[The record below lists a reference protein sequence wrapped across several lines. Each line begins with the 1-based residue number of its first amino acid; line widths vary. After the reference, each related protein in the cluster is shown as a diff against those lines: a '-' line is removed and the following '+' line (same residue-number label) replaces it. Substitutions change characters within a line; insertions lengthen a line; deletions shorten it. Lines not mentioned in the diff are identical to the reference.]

1 MALLF
6 FPRGGS
12 AQVARYMARALPRAG
27 WDVRLLSGSLGALGD
42 ATNAETFFSGI
53 DVRAVDTAPSRE
65 APDSRGRRSSTGP
78 WESSWLRGR

>member
-12 AQVARYMARALPRAG
+12 AQVARYMARALPMAG

-53 DVRAVDTAPSRE
+53 DVQAVDYSAARAGARS
-65 APDSRGRRSSTGP
+65 ARGRPAVSS
-78 WESSWLRGR
+78 LV